1 MEKKPVLRIN
11 GLRYKAKRL
20 KMGAYRQIVRL
31 VDDMETESMD
41 AEDVKE
47 DMLEAIRLTF
57 ELTPEQADSVDV
69 ADIVPT
75 FWAIVDWTRTV
86 FTSKL
91 PNAASLVAT
100 PGE

>member
-1 MEKKPVLRIN
+1 MENKPILRVN

-20 KMGAYRQIVRL
+20 KMGAYRQIIRL
-31 VDDMETESMD
+31 VDDIENMD

-57 ELTPEQADSVDV
+57 ELTSEQADSVDV

-75 FWAIVDWTRTV
+75 FWGIVNWTRTV
-86 FTSKL
+86 FAEKL
-91 PNAASLVAT
+91 PNAESPAAE
-100 PGE
+100 PGEN